1 MRIFLLNLIHFVSD
15 FLLTIKKETCNAS
28 NPVKVKFINEH
39 VMRYTVESLDKN
51 SKFVYGHRS
60 LKPNSPLFCLTVYL
74 ARVSS
79 EGFMHQVELGC
90 AYIPPEGR
98 LEVDLRTSY
107 VKTNKLLRRKRAGE
121 ILDRGLI
128 LQINPP
134 SVATGLRGTLDTSL
148 GVRSPLYSVE
158 SLVTS

>member
-1 MRIFLLNLIHFVSD
+1 
-15 FLLTIKKETCNAS
+15 
-28 NPVKVKFINEH
+28 
-39 VMRYTVESLDKN
+39 
-51 SKFVYGHRS
+51 
-60 LKPNSPLFCLTVYL
+60 
-74 ARVSS
+74 
-79 EGFMHQVELGC
+79 MHQVELGC